1 MTVTS
6 SVAAL
11 EPRRP
16 LTDDALPT
24 GLTLRLG
31 TRAAARGCSVPL
43 RESVARTGRL
53 THDERMLN
61 VAAGLARAALA
72 FQVDVVVLDHVDAHV
87 DDRPWGSTDVT
98 DEHRTITV
106 DGVPGALGAPRTLG
120 I

>member
-1 MTVTS
+1 VTP

-24 GLTLRLG
+24 GPTLQPG
-31 TRAAARGCSVPL
+31 TRAAARRCSVPL
-43 RESVARTGRL
+43 RESVVRTGSL
-53 THDERMLN
+53 THDQLREDD
-61 VAAGLARAALA
+61 VAAPVPSAPLAL
-72 FQVDVVVLDHVDAHV
+72 QVDG
-87 DDRPWGSTDVT
+87 RPWGSTDVT

-106 DGVPGALGAPRTLG
+106 DGVPGARVVCGEGFAPGALGAPRTLG